1 MDFPLREYEF
11 EYRLFGK
18 PNTAYFTGVDP
29 ADAARRL
36 QAEFSGFDLDP
47 VLKGMRLVSKDE
59 YEGCGEPD
67 GNHKI

>member
-18 PNTAYFTGVDP
+18 PNTAYITG
-29 ADAARRL
+29 ADSDDAKRKLRE
-36 QAEFSGFDLDP
+36 EFSGFDLDP
-47 VLKGMRLVSKDE
+47 VLKGTRLVSKEE
-59 YEGCGEPD
+59 YEGCGELD